1 MTKLIINEDLISYV
15 GVRVDKAL
23 GEIFAEQQSR
33 SRIVSLI
40 NEEKVLINQKPCK
53 TSTKL
58 KFNDII
64 EYDFSEN
71 LVDFQ
76 LNFSSFDLPEIDVIY
91 EDDALAVI
99 NKPRNLVVHPGN
111 GTKGHTLVDILKNKF
126 EELSDCNGEFR
137 PGIVHRIDKDTSGL
151 LVIAKTNEAH
161 RLLAEQLKDH
171 TMNREY
177 LAIVRGNI
185 GEQDGKIIAPIGRD
199 KKDRTRMAV
208 DVKEGKEAITF
219 FHVEKRYK
227 KHTFVSVRLLTGRTH
242 QIRVHMAYIGHPVEG
257 DDIYC
262 RNCMDF
268 NGQLLHAYK
277 ISFIHPI
284 SKENM
289 SFEAKMPPYFEEA
302 LMKVELN

>member
-1 MTKLIINEDLISYV
+1 MNKLIINEDYSTYV
-15 GVRVDKAL
+15 GTRVDKAL
-23 GEIFAEQQSR
+23 SEIFKEEQSR

-40 NEEKVLINQKPCK
+40 NSENVLINNKPCK

-58 KFNDII
+58 KFGDVI
-64 EYDFSEN
+64 EYDFSEKE
-71 LVDFQ
+71 VVSQ
-76 LNFSSFDLPEIDVIY
+76 LNFSSLNLPEIEVVY
-91 EDDALAVI
+91 EDECMAII
-99 NKPRNLVVHPGN
+99 NKPKGLVVHPGS
-111 GTKGHTLVDILKNKF
+111 GHHEDTLVDILKEKF
-126 EELSDCNGEFR
+126 ESLSDLNGEFR

-161 RLLAEQLKDH
+161 RFLAEQLKDH

-177 LAIVRGNI
+177 YAIVRGNI
-185 GEQDGKIIAPIGRD
+185 GEHDGKIIAPIGRD

-219 FHVEKRYK
+219 FHVEEKFK
-227 KHTFVSVRLLTGRTH
+227 KHTFVSLKLLTGRTH

-257 DDIYC
+257 DEVYC

-277 ISFIHPI
+277 ITLIHPMT
-284 SKENM
+284 KETM
-289 SFEAKMPPYFEEA
+289 SFQIKMPPYFEEA
-302 LMKVELN
+302 LLRIK